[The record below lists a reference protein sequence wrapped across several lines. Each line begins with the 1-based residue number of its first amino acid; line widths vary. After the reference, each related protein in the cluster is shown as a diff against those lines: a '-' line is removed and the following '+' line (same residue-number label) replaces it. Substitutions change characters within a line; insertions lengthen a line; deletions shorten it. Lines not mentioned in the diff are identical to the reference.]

1 MTNPMK
7 KYEQYKDSGVAW
19 IGEIPAHWDAIKPK
33 YLVNLQKGTKP
44 KELTDEMNGNLPY
57 LTMDVL
63 RDRANKTTTY
73 PITVDDLV
81 RVKDGDI
88 LVLWDGANAGEVLL
102 AKDGYLSSTMARF
115 GFNTDKLNS
124 QYWFYFLKGLEP
136 ILKEFAGG
144 TTIPHLDSSKI
155 MEEVYPIP
163 SLEEQNAIVRYL
175 DYKVAKI
182 DQLIAES
189 EVQIEEFWKYKTAM
203 ISEVVTKGLNPDAP
217 MRDSGIEWIGQIPTH
232 WICKELK
239 FALEG
244 LCDGTHG
251 TYERV
256 NSGELLLSAK
266 NVSDK
271 GVVIGDDESQI
282 SYEDYAKIVSN
293 GYPRKG
299 DVLLCCVGSI
309 GRCCLYTEDRPIAF
323 QRSVAFLRHNE
334 TITSKFLL
342 YALRSNIMQA
352 QYEMFARQSA
362 QSGIYMGVIKDFT
375 IVLPDVIEQ
384 QTITDYLDEKCAN
397 IDTSIKLLNDGI
409 EQIKAYKTA
418 LISEAV
424 TGQID
429 VRDWREK

>member
-1 MTNPMK
+1 MK

-115 GFNTDKLNS
+115 GFDTDKLNS

-189 EVQIEEFWKYKTAM
+189 EVQIEELGKYKTAM

-217 MRDSGIEWIGQIPTH
+217 MRDSGIEWIGQIPEH
-232 WICKELK
+232 WGTIKLK
-239 FALEG
+239 YYTSKIGSGVTPTGGAEVYQENGVIFLRSQNIHNDG
-244 LCDGTHG
+244 LRLDDAA
-251 TYERV
+251 YISDEIDQQMSNSRV
-256 NSGELLLSAK
+256 CF
-266 NVSDK
+266 
-271 GVVIGDDESQI
+271 
-282 SYEDYAKIVSN
+282 
-293 GYPRKG
+293 G
-299 DVLLCCVGSI
+299 DVLLNITGASI
-309 GRCCLYTEDRPIAF
+309 GRCHCFDRNIRANVNQHVCIIRPDA
-323 QRSVAFLRHNE
+323 
-334 TITSKFLL
+334 SKLNCKYL
-342 YALRSNIMQA
+342 
-352 QYEMFARQSA
+352 QYILNSD
-362 QSGIYMGVIKDFT
+362 MGQI
-375 IVLPDVIEQ
+375 L
-384 QTITDYLDEKCAN
+384 
-397 IDTSIKLLNDGI
+397 IKLGESGANREGLTF
-409 EQIKAYKTA
+409 EQIKNFVIPICDISEQKQIVDVIVAKCNSINQTIDSLKQNVACLAQYKA
-418 LISEAV
+418 SLISEAV